1 MAFGHLSLAPA
12 RMSQRSTS
20 QTANGVMIAT
30 RVARLLDV
38 PLLVALERE
47 FDRDEHQLVL
57 RENPK
62 VKPYLRTRLS
72 ARLSAQW
79 MRNWIRSRN
88 ALVLIAEADSVPC
101 GFSVAWIQTSSTI
114 FRPKRYGFI
123 GIMFVKRQ
131 YRGRRISSLMM
142 KEAFSWFARR
152 KIKYVSL
159 TVIED
164 NKHAR
169 RIYEKWGFR
178 DFVITMWKVD

>member
-1 MAFGHLSLAPA
+1 
-12 RMSQRSTS
+12 
-20 QTANGVMIAT
+20 MITT

-38 PLLVALERE
+38 PLLVALERQ

-57 RENPK
+57 RENPQL
-62 VKPYLRTRLS
+62 KPYLRTRLS
-72 ARLSAQW
+72 ASLSAQW
-79 MRNWIRSRN
+79 MRRWVRSRS

-101 GFSVAWIQTSSTI
+101 GFSVAWTGTSSTI

-123 GIMFVKRQ
+123 GIMFVQRQ

-142 KEAFSWFARR
+142 KQAFAWFA
-152 KIKYVSL
+152 KQNVKYVSL
-159 TVIED
+159 TVIKD

-178 DFVITMWKVD
+178 DFVITMWKSG